1 MTVTVVPALDC
12 WGSWGGW
19 TLLFLQVASQSQVLH
34 QLVTGRSQQDLPRVV
49 WQQVLPV
56 RKGKVWKNQTSMDQN
71 FNLKCDKEAIESSHQ
86 QWGWITNIFKYVWG
100 RTKHSGVK
108 TVWFP
113 GIWSLTLDLGS
124 CCKVA
129 DIFGKS
135 FLLENIQVKDT
146 GALLKAHTE
155 LHVDQKLILGWQVP
169 DLKPV
174 VNQLCN
180 HILENK
186 FYLQWLYFAIEWW

>member
-1 MTVTVVPALDC
+1 M
-12 WGSWGGW
+12 
-19 TLLFLQVASQSQVLH
+19 
-34 QLVTGRSQQDLPRVV
+34 
-49 WQQVLPV
+49 
-56 RKGKVWKNQTSMDQN
+56 
-71 FNLKCDKEAIESSHQ
+71 
-86 QWGWITNIFKYVWG
+86 
-100 RTKHSGVK
+100 
-108 TVWFP
+108 WFP

-135 FLLENIQVKDT
+135 FLLENVQVKDT

-155 LHVDQKLILGWQVP
+155 LHVDQKLILRWQVP

-186 FYLQWLYFAIEWW
+186 FYQQRLYFCNWKMKKKFKWTKYCKIKNLFKIFRKKRHILTAIINIGNFEAVVILMKLACKWKHKIFQPLQNLTFIFNYIYR